1 MWSAVRYPLENGHTA
16 NKITFLLPSRYQLPR
31 APELGVRPWKPL
43 PYPCWIFKCLMLC
56 RSRTANHGSCE
67 FMCAIAS
74 VKSRRQH
81 LTALLP
87 MLWVLLSVHTLFHES
102 PCSDLWGGELDVND
116 PCWDWTLIT
125 IYSQHFH
132 WFRLSVLGKV
142 LFFNVQCHNT
152 DKGTCYQPW
161 YPKFSP

>member
-1 MWSAVRYPLENGHTA
+1 
-16 NKITFLLPSRYQLPR
+16 
-31 APELGVRPWKPL
+31 
-43 PYPCWIFKCLMLC
+43 MLC
-56 RSRTANHGSCE
+56 RSCTANHGSCE

-87 MLWVLLSVHTLFHES
+87 MLWVLLSVHTLSHE
-102 PCSDLWGGELDVND
+102 SDLWGGEFDVND
-116 PCWDWTLIT
+116 PSWDWTLIT

-132 WFRLSVLGKV
+132 WFRLSVLGTV

-161 YPKFSP
+161 YPKFSPWKLHGKREPIPTSCPLTCRGEPWHMPFLHKINNDK